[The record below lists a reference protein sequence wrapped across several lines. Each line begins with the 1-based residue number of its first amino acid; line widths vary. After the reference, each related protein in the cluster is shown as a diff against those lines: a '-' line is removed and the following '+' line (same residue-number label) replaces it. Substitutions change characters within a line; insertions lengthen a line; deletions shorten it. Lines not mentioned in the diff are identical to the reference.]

1 MGYVF
6 WDDERMRVWKS
17 IYNHKD
23 GSSYIL
29 VPPINGSWWSYQRY
43 WIVFFRSRRHFVSVY
58 IMLFYGF
65 SIRRLL
71 VKRHF
76 CVAFYSPNSLIL
88 ASVFVVSV
96 DLQIKTYFFYMTCML
111 LWSIT
116 RLFPRKIYRKR
127 WIYELCLDNIVNLL
141 LYVGI
146 AYIDSLLAPHIA
158 YRVFEVK

>member
-96 DLQIKTYFFYMTCML
+96 DLQIKTYFFLYDLHVAIKYYEVISKENLPKKMNIWTL
-111 LWSIT
+111 L
-116 RLFPRKIYRKR
+116 
-127 WIYELCLDNIVNLL
+127 
-141 LYVGI
+141 G
-146 AYIDSLLAPHIA
+146 
-158 YRVFEVK
+158 